1 MLNTR
6 TIQNTFP
13 GIASDLEEGTER
25 QLQSREEVGASLRS
39 VLSCKV
45 EVETHRTAQPHAA
58 VLRALSPS
66 APAPR
71 PRPVPSR
78 HRLARGQRSGRREGP
93 RGGRRE
99 GGGSRLRLQH
109 VNGRGRSVTL
119 TRRGWTSRRPATS
132 LNHRDA
138 EATGRTDPLTPGER

>member
-66 APAPR
+66 APAP
-71 PRPVPSR
+71 P
-78 HRLARGQRSGRREGP
+78 AGEGTKEREAGGP
-93 RGGRRE
+93 TWGPAGGRRLAAPAAARQRPGAVSHPHE
-99 GGGSRLRLQH
+99 KRLDQPTTRH
-109 VNGRGRSVTL
+109 FFEPSGR
-119 TRRGWTSRRPATS
+119 
-132 LNHRDA
+132 
-138 EATGRTDPLTPGER
+138 